1 MSFGEAIADASKS
14 ELFIFCYEGDGTVSI
29 KDILKEN
36 SSAKSIS
43 VMIGA
48 EGGFSLKEVEKARE
62 AGARLAGLGKR
73 ILRCETAPT
82 FALSCIVYETEL

>member
-1 MSFGEAIADASKS
+1 MSFAEAIEDASHS
-14 ELFIFCYEGDGTVSI
+14 DLFIFCYEGDGTMSI
-29 KDILKEN
+29 KEILKACPD
-36 SSAKSIS
+36 AKTIS

-48 EGGFSLKEVEKARE
+48 EGGFSLKEVERARE
-62 AGARLAGLGKR
+62 KGARLAGLGKR